1 MLLPNRDSGKSQ
13 TDVFTVWHVYDQWK
27 TSDVADLHGKS
38 RPSNST
44 RRKES
49 GKGATHATRAQQSEI
64 TPELPLAS
72 SRQMNATQRVMTR
85 ITSQLRASAPSF
97 VPSAVSGAR
106 NLDENRSM
114 PSFVREE
121 GCEMVDPNHRID
133 NTTDRTEQGVDF
145 VHRTLTAPRH
155 VSLQGKWDAI
165 LPETKGK
172 SKGKGRKGRGKLTD
186 RETVTAQSED
196 LSTAEINRVSTPL
209 KPMNFVFGHLLHNER
224 EK

>member
-1 MLLPNRDSGKSQ
+1 
-13 TDVFTVWHVYDQWK
+13 
-27 TSDVADLHGKS
+27 
-38 RPSNST
+38 
-44 RRKES
+44 
-49 GKGATHATRAQQSEI
+49 
-64 TPELPLAS
+64 
-72 SRQMNATQRVMTR
+72 MTR

-106 NLDENRSM
+106 DLDENRSM
-114 PSFVREE
+114 PSFVSEE
-121 GCEMVDPNHRID
+121 GCDLVDPNHRID
-133 NTTDRTEQGVDF
+133 NTTDRTEQGVGF

-155 VSLQGKWDAI
+155 VSLQGRWDAI

-209 KPMNFVFGHLLHNER
+209 KPMIFKFGHMLHNER